1 MMKWAR
7 RVGIG
12 TVLSLSLVF
21 CGSASA
27 QQEYSEFGTTPSP
40 YISLAGVYGLC
51 NFSDSAGSNQESC
64 GDELENS
71 FGMNIRVGYRFN
83 RWVAVEGQVEW
94 MAGFDAKDV
103 SNLQPNPPIPGLT
116 SASLD
121 TLAFTVNARFYPL
134 IGRIQPYALIGLG
147 GVNSWAN
154 TNLGNTDTFTSFAGR
169 FGVGL
174 DFYITPNIAL
184 TSEFAYTASTEG
196 QATFVGWWGQ
206 FLTENSGFDPSYMG
220 VTWGATYSFF

>member
-12 TVLSLSLVF
+12 TVLLLSLVF

-27 QQEYSEFGTTPSP
+27 QQEFSEFGTTPSP

-103 SNLQPNPPIPGLT
+103 SNWGEPGLT
-116 SASLD
+116 SASAD

-147 GVNSWAN
+147 GVNSWLN
-154 TNLGNTDTFTSFAGR
+154 SNLGSSATFTSFAGR

-174 DFYITPNIAL
+174 DIYITPNIAL
-184 TSEFAYTASTEG
+184 TSEFAYTAATEG
-196 QATFVGWWGQ
+196 QATFYGPWVWW
-206 FLTENSGFDPSYMG
+206 TENSGFDPSYMG
-220 VTWGATYSFF
+220 VTWGVTYSFF